1 MRRVV
6 LRFNTLTSVE
16 PSMVDP
22 HANRPA
28 RSTSFELPLL
38 RFSLRQLMVSFVFLS
53 LFCAVIANS
62 SVLSGTIILFLA
74 TIVAAHVAAAA
85 IGSRL
90 QAQTTSANPFRT
102 EGNEIARSKQDV
114 VQTIARIRPQ
124 PASCS
129 SPWHVCGGTSVPLF
143 RSFVAGAAILGGS
156 LGAFCLTVIAGY
168 RISPIGLV
176 VGGCSIAVLCGWF
189 AFLFGNFYCVFRHGF
204 RDAAMRDANSH

>member
-1 MRRVV
+1 MRCVL
-6 LRFNTLTSVE
+6 LRFNTLTCVE

-62 SVLSGTIILFLA
+62 SVLSRAKILFLA
-74 TIVAAHVAAAA
+74 TIVTAHVAATA

-90 QAQTTSANPFRT
+90 QAQTTSANPFRIG
-102 EGNEIARSKQDV
+102 GNEGAQSKPDFVPAIASP
-114 VQTIARIRPQ
+114 RPQ
-124 PASCS
+124 TAFCN
-129 SPWHVCGGTSVPLF
+129 SPWHVCGAAAVPGL
-143 RSFVAGAAILGGS
+143 RGFVAGAAILGGS
-156 LGAFCLTVIAGY
+156 LGAFRLAVTAGY
-168 RISPIGLV
+168 HISPVGLV

-189 AFLFGNFYCVFRHGF
+189 AFLFGNF
-204 RDAAMRDANSH
+204 